1 MNGQQR
7 VIIEE
12 IKPQINCGE
21 FPIKRVINEKVMVDA
36 TIFCD
41 GHDVLS
47 AEVLYKYQN
56 EKQWSTSVMEH
67 VLNDR
72 WRGEFIVSQTGTYHY
87 TVNAW
92 IDHFKTWH
100 SDILKKIEVQA
111 DYSIDLLIGAEIIQ
125 QSLDTYKDIAVNDEI
140 FLKEIIV
147 EFQLKDGITENKIK
161 AIRSNDLFNTMKNYP
176 VKRFIT
182 RIEKEFEVS
191 VERQKANFSAW
202 YEVFPRSLNPDGV
215 SHGTFNDCANFLPYI
230 AEMGFDVLYL
240 PPVHPIGETKR
251 KGKNN
256 SVTAEKDDP
265 GSPWAI
271 GGKEGGHKS
280 INSNLG
286 TMDDFKKL
294 IRKASE
300 SGIEIAMDIAFQC
313 SPDHP
318 YVKEHPE
325 WFKKRPDGTL
335 QYAENPPK
343 KYEDIYPLNFETDD
357 WNNLWN
363 ELKSIFLFWIE
374 QGIKIFRVDNPHTK
388 SFLFWEW
395 VIRELK
401 NEEPDLIFLA
411 EAFTRPSLMYNLAKR
426 GFTQSYTY
434 FTWRNTKYDL
444 TTYCKELVTTEA
456 KEFFRP
462 NFWPNTP
469 DILPE
474 FLQVTNRAGY
484 IQRIILA
491 ATLSSNYGI
500 YGPAFELMEN
510 VPTSPGKEEY
520 LNSEKYEI
528 KNWDINNPNNLKK
541 IITRVNR
548 IRKENIAL
556 QNTHSL
562 KFHEIDNEALVCFSK
577 TSDDLSNIILVVVS
591 LDEHYTHSGWLKFSL
606 AEFEMDK
613 NMPFQVHDLLSDA
626 YFLWNGEHNYIEVN
640 PGIMPAH
647 IFKIRRKIRSEKD
660 FDYFL

>member
-7 VIIEE
+7 VIIEQ

-21 FPIKRVINEKVMVDA
+21 FPIKRVINEKVIVEA

-47 AEVLYKYQN
+47 AEVLYKYDN
-56 EKQWSTSVMEH
+56 EKQWSTSVMEY
-67 VLNDR
+67 VVNDR
-72 WRGEFIVSQTGTYHY
+72 WRGGFIVSQSGTYQY

-100 SDILKKIEVQA
+100 TDILKKIEVQA
-111 DYSIDLLIGAEIIQ
+111 DYSIDLLIGAELIQ
-125 QSLDTYKDIAVNDEI
+125 QSLDTYKDITVKDET
-140 FLKEIIV
+140 FLKEIIA

-176 VKRFIT
+176 VKQLIT
-182 RIEKEFEVS
+182 RVEKELEVM
-191 VERQKANFSAW
+191 VERQRANFSTW

-215 SHGTFNDCANFLPYI
+215 SHGTFKDCANFLPYI

-240 PPVHPIGETKR
+240 PPVHPIGVTKR

-256 SVTAEKDDP
+256 SVTAEKGDP

-280 INSNLG
+280 INPSLG
-286 TMDDFKKL
+286 TMDDFKEL

-300 SGIEIAMDIAFQC
+300 SGIEIALDMAFQC

-318 YVKEHPE
+318 YIKEHPE
-325 WFKKRPDGTL
+325 WFKIRPDGTL

-357 WNNLWN
+357 WNNLWE

-388 SFLFWEW
+388 SFRFWEW

-401 NEEPDLIFLA
+401 NKEPDLIFLA

-444 TTYCKELVTTEA
+444 TAYCKELVSTEA

-474 FLQVTNRAGY
+474 FLQFTNRAGY

-528 KNWDINNPNNLKK
+528 KNWDINNPGNLNK
-541 IITRVNR
+541 IIKRVNK
-548 IRKENIAL
+548 IRKENTAL

-591 LDEHYTHSGWLKFSL
+591 LDEHYTHSGWLKFPIE
-606 AEFEMDK
+606 EFEMDK
-613 NMPFQVHDLLSDA
+613 NVPFQVHDLLSDA
-626 YFLWNGEHNYIEVN
+626 YFLWNGERNYIEVN

-647 IFKIRRKIRSEKD
+647 IFKVRRKIRSEKD